1 MSSNEMKQ
9 LRANFNHI
17 KDLPFV
23 KKLSKKVATLND
35 ENKILRRVILQ
46 LGRSLDIPEPV
57 HKYVHIKT
65 EPGIADINVS
75 QDVIELDS
83 SDGEHIHYKIEE
95 DESDSIDGCADSFE
109 CDDCNANGHNC
120 FENLGLSQNEAGV
133 YMDLGQPD
141 RCEDCFQKWTN
152 SDDASEYLKQVNN
165 DKEQKDESG
174 EEEEE
179 VEESAEEEEEEVEE
193 SGEEEEEE
201 EEVEESGEEEEEEE
215 EEVEESGEEEEE
227 EVEESGE
234 EEEEV
239 EESGEEEEEE
249 ESGEEEE
256 EEVEES
262 GEEEEEEESGEEEE
276 EEEEVCCEECLVEFR
291 AEAKAIA
298 EMAKKEEEEEEE
310 SGEEDEEIEV
320 EEEEEVYEITIKGT
334 KYFTTNEKNGD
345 IYSIDSDGDPCDV
358 VGKFVNGRQQFN

>member
-1 MSSNEMKQ
+1 MKQ
-9 LRANFNHI
+9 LRANFEHI

-23 KKLSKKVATLND
+23 KKLSKKVATLNE

-46 LGRSLDIPEPV
+46 LGRSLDVSEPV

-65 EPGIADINVS
+65 EPGVADINVS

-83 SDGEHIHYKIEE
+83 SDGENIHYKIEE
-95 DESDSIDGCADSFE
+95 DESDCIDGCADSFE
-109 CDDCNANGHNC
+109 CDDCNAKGHNC

-152 SDDASEYLKQVNN
+152 SDDAIEYLKQVNN

-179 VEESAEEEEEEVEE
+179 VEESAEEQEEEVEE
-193 SGEEEEEE
+193 SAEEE
-201 EEVEESGEEEEEEE
+201 EEVEESAEEEE
-215 EEVEESGEEEEE
+215 
-227 EVEESGE
+227 
-234 EEEEV
+234 
-239 EESGEEEEEE
+239 EEEEEE
-249 ESGEEEE
+249 ESGEED

-262 GEEEEEEESGEEEE
+262 GEED
-276 EEEEVCCEECLVEFR
+276 
-291 AEAKAIA
+291 
-298 EMAKKEEEEEEE
+298 EEEEEE

-345 IYSIDSDGDPCDV
+345 IYSIDSDGDPSDV

>member
-1 MSSNEMKQ
+1 MKQ
-9 LRANFNHI
+9 LRANFEHI

-23 KKLSKKVATLND
+23 KKLSKKVATLNE

-46 LGRSLDIPEPV
+46 LGRSLDVSEPV

-65 EPGIADINVS
+65 EPGVADINVS

-83 SDGEHIHYKIEE
+83 SDGENIHYKIEE
-95 DESDSIDGCADSFE
+95 DESDCIDGCADSFE
-109 CDDCNANGHNC
+109 CDDCNAKGHNC

-152 SDDASEYLKQVNN
+152 SDDAIEYLKQVNN
-165 DKEQKDESG
+165 DKEQKDESAEEQEEEVEESA

-179 VEESAEEEEEEVEE
+179 VEESAEEEEEEEEEEE
-193 SGEEEEEE
+193 SGEED
-201 EEVEESGEEEEEEE
+201 EEVEESGEED
-215 EEVEESGEEEEE
+215 
-227 EVEESGE
+227 
-234 EEEEV
+234 
-239 EESGEEEEEE
+239 
-249 ESGEEEE
+249 
-256 EEVEES
+256 
-262 GEEEEEEESGEEEE
+262 
-276 EEEEVCCEECLVEFR
+276 
-291 AEAKAIA
+291 
-298 EMAKKEEEEEEE
+298 EEEEEE

-345 IYSIDSDGDPCDV
+345 IYSIDSDGDPSDV

>member
-1 MSSNEMKQ
+1 MKQ

-65 EPGIADINVS
+65 EPGVADINAS

-95 DESDSIDGCADSFE
+95 DESDCIDGCADSFE

-152 SDDASEYLKQVNN
+152 SDDASEYLKQVN
-165 DKEQKDESG
+165 DDTEQKEESG

-179 VEESAEEEEEEVEE
+179 EESGEDEEEEVEESGEEEEEEEVEE

-215 EEVEESGEEEEE
+215 EVEESGEEEEE
-227 EVEESGE
+227 EVEEAGEEE

-239 EESGEEEEEE
+239 EESDEEEEEQDEGLEHLIKEDESRLYLFKRLEEVEVEEEEAEEEEEE
-249 ESGEEEE
+249 EEEAEEEEEEE

-262 GEEEEEEESGEEEE
+262 GEEE
-276 EEEEVCCEECLVEFR
+276 
-291 AEAKAIA
+291 
-298 EMAKKEEEEEEE
+298 
-310 SGEEDEEIEV
+310 EEIEV

>member
-1 MSSNEMKQ
+1 MSSKEMKQ
-9 LRANFNHI
+9 LRANFEHI

-23 KKLSKKVATLND
+23 KKLSKKVATLNE

-46 LGRSLDIPEPV
+46 LGRSLDVSEPV

-65 EPGIADINVS
+65 EPGVADINVS

-83 SDGEHIHYKIEE
+83 SDGENIHYKIEE
-95 DESDSIDGCADSFE
+95 DESDCIDGCADSFE
-109 CDDCNANGHNC
+109 CDDCNAKGHNC

-152 SDDASEYLKQVNN
+152 SDDAIEYLKQVNN

-179 VEESAEEEEEEVEE
+179 VEESAEEQEEEVEE
-193 SGEEEEEE
+193 SAEEE
-201 EEVEESGEEEEEEE
+201 EEVEESAEEEE
-215 EEVEESGEEEEE
+215 
-227 EVEESGE
+227 
-234 EEEEV
+234 
-239 EESGEEEEEE
+239 EEEEEE
-249 ESGEEEE
+249 ESGEED

-262 GEEEEEEESGEEEE
+262 GEEDEEEEEESGEE
-276 EEEEVCCEECLVEFR
+276 
-291 AEAKAIA
+291 
-298 EMAKKEEEEEEE
+298 EEEEEEE

-345 IYSIDSDGDPCDV
+345 IYSIDSDGDPSDV

>member
-65 EPGIADINVS
+65 EPGVADINAS

-95 DESDSIDGCADSFE
+95 DESDCIDGCADSFE

-152 SDDASEYLKQVNN
+152 SDDASEYLKQVN
-165 DKEQKDESG
+165 DDTEQKEESG

-179 VEESAEEEEEEVEE
+179 EESGEDEEEEVEE

-201 EEVEESGEEEEEEE
+201 EVEESDEEEEEQDEGLEHLIKEDESRLYLFKRLEEVEVEEEEAEEEEEEEEEAEEEEEEE
-215 EEVEESGEEEEE
+215 EEVEESGEEE
-227 EVEESGE
+227 
-234 EEEEV
+234 
-239 EESGEEEEEE
+239 
-249 ESGEEEE
+249 
-256 EEVEES
+256 
-262 GEEEEEEESGEEEE
+262 
-276 EEEEVCCEECLVEFR
+276 
-291 AEAKAIA
+291 
-298 EMAKKEEEEEEE
+298 
-310 SGEEDEEIEV
+310 EEIEV

>member
-1 MSSNEMKQ
+1 MKQ

-65 EPGIADINVS
+65 EPGVADINAS

-95 DESDSIDGCADSFE
+95 DESDCIDGCADSFE

-152 SDDASEYLKQVNN
+152 SDDASEYLKQVN
-165 DKEQKDESG
+165 DDTEQKEESG

-179 VEESAEEEEEEVEE
+179 EESGEDEEEEVEE

-201 EEVEESGEEEEEEE
+201 EVEESDEEEEEQDEGLEHLIKEDESRLYLFKRLEEVEVEEEEAEEEEEEEEEAEEEEEEE

-227 EVEESGE
+227 
-234 EEEEV
+234 
-239 EESGEEEEEE
+239 
-249 ESGEEEE
+249 
-256 EEVEES
+256 
-262 GEEEEEEESGEEEE
+262 
-276 EEEEVCCEECLVEFR
+276 
-291 AEAKAIA
+291 
-298 EMAKKEEEEEEE
+298 
-310 SGEEDEEIEV
+310 IEV
-320 EEEEEVYEITIKGT
+320 EEEEEVYEITIKET